1 MNLITAAEW
10 ARRNGHHE
18 KTGVLEIRRGK
29 VPQAVKVGHQ
39 WILPDDTPWPE
50 DKRRTRYKK
59 SNEENEESK

>member
-18 KTGVLEIRRGK
+18 KTGALEIRRGK

-39 WILPDDTPWPE
+39 WLLPDDTPWPE
-50 DKRRTRYKK
+50 DKRHMRYKK
-59 SNEENEESK
+59 NIEKENKK